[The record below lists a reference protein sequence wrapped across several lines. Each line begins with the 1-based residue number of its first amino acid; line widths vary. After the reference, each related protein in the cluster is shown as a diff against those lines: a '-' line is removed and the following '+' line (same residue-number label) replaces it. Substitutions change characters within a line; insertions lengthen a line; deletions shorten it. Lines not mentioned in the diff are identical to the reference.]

1 MWNAA
6 ETDIGEELA
15 DVLDVVEALRD
26 QVGIAQEELQRIG
39 EDKRSKRGG
48 FDEMLFLEQT
58 TIASLRDKPR
68 PQKQFPQF
76 SDEHAV
82 PARRGTAMRHFR
94 VVDNEEPRDLLTL
107 EALLIPPLNATI
119 EREVVELAS
128 ELMQATV
135 EYVEN
140 KLVVRLSR
148 PAPAVSENQRF
159 LFPEMEDG

>member
-1 MWNAA
+1 
-6 ETDIGEELA
+6 
-15 DVLDVVEALRD
+15 
-26 QVGIAQEELQRIG
+26 
-39 EDKRSKRGG
+39 
-48 FDEMLFLEQT
+48 
-58 TIASLRDKPR
+58 
-68 PQKQFPQF
+68 
-76 SDEHAV
+76 
-82 PARRGTAMRHFR
+82 MRHFR